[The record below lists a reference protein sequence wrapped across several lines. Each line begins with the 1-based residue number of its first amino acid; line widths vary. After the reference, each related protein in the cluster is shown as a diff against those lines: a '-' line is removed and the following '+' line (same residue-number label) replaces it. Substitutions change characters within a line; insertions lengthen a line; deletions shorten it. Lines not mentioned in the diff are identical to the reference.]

1 MAVYLCRPIPSSTLQ
16 NQVITKSRPFSR
28 HTISCSS
35 LSPST
40 KVRLQLLSLHSHS
53 SSFSFL
59 SLMASALFGCAVQER
74 LHQRDD
80 SPDRRRRRHRRI
92 RRRRF
97 AGGPCSLLRRRLP
110 HFSPQRS
117 EKFRVFLGFF
127 CSGFVFYKQLILG

>member
-1 MAVYLCRPIPSSTLQ
+1 
-16 NQVITKSRPFSR
+16 
-28 HTISCSS
+28 
-35 LSPST
+35 
-40 KVRLQLLSLHSHS
+40 
-53 SSFSFL
+53 
-59 SLMASALFGCAVQER
+59 MASALFGCAVQER

-117 EKFRVFLGFF
+117 EKFRVFLGFLF
-127 CSGFVFYKQLILG
+127 FLFLLRFRVVQATNSRLIFSL